1 MRLRT
6 QTFLLIFISAV
17 FIAFGAIALYL
28 LNENRHTKEQNRLNE
43 LQSNL
48 DIAYRSSIEMY
59 HLATKEALDLAINT
73 PNILELFAKGNFLE
87 GKEQAK
93 ARGELYRTLYPLYEN
108 LSSKSLRQLHFHLP
122 DGYSYLRF
130 YKPERFGDYLLDKR
144 PSVHIAQNEKR
155 EIQCFESSSL
165 MSGFRYIY
173 PLSLNQKFIGTV
185 EITIATKAI
194 LDALYTLDSTQ
205 EYSFII
211 NKKNAFASL
220 FPEQR
225 YLYKD
230 AVLNQHFVMEDT
242 DVKLPDSPKALSQ
255 NAQDIDALLAND
267 NTLKQALDNGKPY
280 SLYTT
285 LNEQHF
291 AVTLLPI
298 KSIEGELNGY
308 LVAYKLDETQTL
320 LNRDFLIFLILSI
333 AGTLVIGGLLL
344 SLIQR
349 TRLIEQERN
358 ELKVITDT
366 MMEGMY
372 TIDTEGKIL
381 QINARALELLG
392 YTKEELIGQEA
403 HSVFHSHSLNEHVTL
418 EQCPLFQ
425 ALQQGSLFKGEEEYF
440 TCKDKHIIPV
450 EIYGQPLVRENV
462 IVGMVTTFRDLSGQ
476 KASDA
481 QMKLLYRALETTTN
495 AVVITNKETL
505 IEWANP
511 AFEHLTGYKIAEALG
526 KTPNE
531 LICSGLQDATFYKQ
545 MWATLLAKETW
556 HGEVI
561 NHKKNGELYN
571 EELSITPV
579 LDHNNEIQHYVAIK
593 QDISDRKKNEDTIT
607 KLAFYDPLTQLPH
620 RRLLLEHL
628 DKSLSHTKRT
638 GTYGGIFFLDIDH
651 FKIINDTYGHD
662 IGDIL
667 LKAVAVRIYGVMR
680 QGDTLARFG
689 GDEFVILVENLG
701 DSSSVAAQHSKTI
714 ATAIHKAVGEPFEL
728 GGHLRYITVSIGITL
743 FHDDSATKETIL
755 KHADMAL
762 YKSKAAGRN
771 TTQFYD
777 NQMQIAFEMRTKL
790 EEDIRKALENNQFVL
805 YYQPKLDE
813 TKTITGAELLL
824 RWKHP
829 IYGIIPPNEFLPIA
843 QELGLIKAIG
853 MFVIYN
859 VSKQLQEWHT
869 PATSHLSLAINISVQ
884 ELEEEDFV
892 AMLMQYFEQNLD
904 DLKRLTIELG
914 ESIILKVNPY
924 IYATMQTLRKHG
936 VKFAI
941 DNFGAG
947 YVSLNALKDFPIDE
961 MKIDKSL
968 INALDGTKNA
978 ISIINAMIAIGESFG
993 LHTVAE
999 GIETNAQMK
1008 TLINEGCDTFQGF
1021 LLGKPL
1027 PLSEFQYLL
1036 EKKHKG

>member
-6 QTFLLIFISAV
+6 QTFVLIFISFL
-17 FIAFGAIALYL
+17 FITFVMIALYF
-28 LNENRHTKEQNRLNE
+28 LNENRHTKEQTRLNE

-48 DIAYRSSIEMY
+48 DIAYRSSIEM
-59 HLATKEALDLAINT
+59 HRLATKEAFDLAINT
-73 PNILELFAKGNFLE
+73 PNVLELFAKGSYLQNQ
-87 GKEQAK
+87 EQAK
-93 ARGELYRTLYPLYEN
+93 ARGELYRILYALYQN

-122 DGYSYLRF
+122 DGHSYLRF
-130 YKPERFGDYLLDKR
+130 YKPERYGDYLLNKR
-144 PSVHIAQNEKR
+144 PSIRIAQSEKR
-155 EIQCFESSSL
+155 EVQCFEASSL

-173 PLSLNQKFIGTV
+173 PLFLNQKFLGTV
-185 EITIATKAI
+185 EITISTKAI
-194 LDALYTLDSTQ
+194 LDALITLDNKQ
-205 EYSFII
+205 EYTFII
-211 NKKNAFASL
+211 NKESAFASL

-230 AVLNQHFVMEDT
+230 AVLNQHFVMEDA
-242 DVKLPDSPKALSQ
+242 DAKLPDSPKPLSQ
-255 NAQDIDALLAND
+255 NAQDINALLAHD
-267 NTLKQALDNGKPY
+267 SALKEALEHNKPY

-285 LNEQHF
+285 LNERAF
-291 AVTLLPI
+291 AVTFLPM
-298 KSIEGELNGY
+298 KSIEGKLNGY
-308 LVAYKLDETQTL
+308 LVAYQLDETQVL
-320 LNRDFLIFLILSI
+320 LKHDFLISLILSVI
-333 AGTLVIGGLLL
+333 GALVIASLLL

-358 ELKVITDT
+358 ELRVITDT

-372 TIDTEGKIL
+372 TIDTTGKIL
-381 QINARALELLG
+381 QINARTRELLG
-392 YTKEELIGQEA
+392 YSKKELIGQEA
-403 HSVFHSHSLNEHVTL
+403 HSMFHSHSLNDHVTL
-418 EQCPLFQ
+418 EQCPIFQ
-425 ALQQGSLFKGEEEYF
+425 ALQNGLFFKGEEQYF

-450 EIYGQPLVRENV
+450 EIYGQPLFHETS
-462 IVGMVTTFRDLSGQ
+462 IIGMVVTFRDLSGQ
-476 KASDA
+476 KASDE
-481 QMKLLYRALETTTN
+481 QMKLLYQALETTTN
-495 AVVITNKETL
+495 AVVITNKDTL
-505 IEWANP
+505 VEWANP
-511 AFEHLTGYKIAEALG
+511 AFEYLTGYKVAEALG
-526 KTPNE
+526 KKPSE
-531 LICSGLQDATFYKQ
+531 LVSSGLQDEAFYRQ
-545 MWATLLAKETW
+545 MWSTLLAKETW

-579 LDHNNEIQHYVAIK
+579 LDQNNEIQHYVAIK

-628 DKSLSHTKRT
+628 EKSLSHTKRT
-638 GTYGGIFFLDIDH
+638 NTYGGLFFLDIDH
-651 FKIINDTYGHD
+651 FKNINDNYGHD

-667 LKAVAVRIYGVMR
+667 LKAVATRLSSVMR
-680 QGDTLARFG
+680 QEDTLARFG

-701 DSSSVAAQHSKTI
+701 DNISLAAQHSKTI
-714 ATAIHKAVGEPFEL
+714 ATTIHKAIGEPFEL
-728 GGHLRYITVSIGITL
+728 DGHPRYITLSIGITL
-743 FHDDSATKETIL
+743 FHDSTVTKEDIL

-762 YKSKAAGRN
+762 YKAKAAGRN

-777 NQMQIAFEMRTKL
+777 NQMQIALEMRSKL
-790 EEDIRKALENNQFVL
+790 EDDIHFALENNQFVL

-824 RWKHP
+824 RWNHP
-829 IYGIIPPNEFLPIA
+829 NYGMIPPNEFLPIA
-843 QELGLIKAIG
+843 QELGLIKTIG
-853 MFVIYN
+853 MFVIQN

-869 PATSHLSLAINISVQ
+869 PTTSHLSLAINISVQ

-892 AMLMQYFEQNLD
+892 TVVMQHFEQNLD
-904 DLKRLTIELG
+904 DLKRLTIELS

-924 IYATMQTLRKHG
+924 IHTTMQTLRQHG

-961 MKIDKSL
+961 VKIDKSL

-1008 TLINEGCDTFQGF
+1008 TLIDEGCDTFQGF

-1027 PLSEFQYLL
+1027 PLGDFQRLL
-1036 EKKHKG
+1036 EKKC